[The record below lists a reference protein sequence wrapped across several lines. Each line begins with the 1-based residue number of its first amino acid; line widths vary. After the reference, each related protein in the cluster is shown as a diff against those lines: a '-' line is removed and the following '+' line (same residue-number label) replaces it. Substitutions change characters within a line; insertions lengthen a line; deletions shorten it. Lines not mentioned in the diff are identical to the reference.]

1 MKKKLYLNFLFTGNS
16 LVFEVKCTGIFLE
29 FSSTFSKI
37 LFLFSNFAHFAHS
50 LVLHWGHEII
60 LYLVALTIS
69 NCSLSD
75 EWWWLYNQV
84 SDMMLPLCHHS
95 SDPPSKFWL
104 PPPKGG
110 IWKILKSGWNYGAGA
125 GLLKR
130 GLWHFC
136 YLIFS
141 RFIIFT
147 FRYYFIL
154 RKLCYAFDEFVWGWG
169 TLSKIP

>member
-60 LYLVALTIS
+60 LYLVALTLS
-69 NCSLSD
+69 NCALSD

-84 SDMMLPLCHHS
+84 SDMMLPLFHHS
-95 SDPPSKFWL
+95 SDPPSLNFDYLLWRGGESEKF
-104 PPPKGG
+104 KKVGG
-110 IWKILKSGWNYGAGA
+110 IMVQGQVFLKGDCDT
-125 GLLKR
+125 
-130 GLWHFC
+130 F
-136 YLIFS
+136 LI
-141 RFIIFT
+141 
-147 FRYYFIL
+147 
-154 RKLCYAFDEFVWGWG
+154 
-169 TLSKIP
+169 